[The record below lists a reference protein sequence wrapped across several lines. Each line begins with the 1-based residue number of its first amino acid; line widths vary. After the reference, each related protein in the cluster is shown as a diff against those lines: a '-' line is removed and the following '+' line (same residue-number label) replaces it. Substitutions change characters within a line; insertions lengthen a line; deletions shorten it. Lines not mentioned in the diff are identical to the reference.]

1 MAFGALYHSSC
12 ILFPQLLSQG
22 SVDVPVLLA
31 KVTWAQEV
39 ATATEATRVT
49 AMLAAETSTREAVA
63 VWDGS
68 ALCVNDAEDCATLAV
83 REALE
88 RVSRAEAENAATL
101 ASTHEDAKGF
111 VRKITLLE
119 DELIVER

>member
-1 MAFGALYHSSC
+1 MAFDTLYHSSC

-22 SVDVPVLLA
+22 SADVPVLLA
-31 KVTWAQEV
+31 KVVRAQEV
-39 ATATEATRVT
+39 ATAMEATRVT

-68 ALCVNDAEDCATLAV
+68 ALCVNDAEDCVALAE

-111 VRKITLLE
+111 VRMITLLE